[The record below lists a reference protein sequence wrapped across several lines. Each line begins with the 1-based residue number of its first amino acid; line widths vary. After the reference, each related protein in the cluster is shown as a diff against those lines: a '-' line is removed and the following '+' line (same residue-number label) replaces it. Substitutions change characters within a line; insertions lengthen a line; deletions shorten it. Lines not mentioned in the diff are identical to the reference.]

1 MKRLLLKGPHLPKD
15 MPMIHN
21 LDIRLNRKGMDN
33 LVTHPSHK
41 DMHNPVTHINLKGMD
56 SQ

>member
-1 MKRLLLKGPHLPKD
+1 MKRLPLKGPHLPKD

-21 LDIRLNRKGMDN
+21 LDIRLNRKAMDN

-41 DMHNPVTHINLKGMD
+41 GMHNPVTHINLKGMD